1 SENYQTNSRSHA
13 QYIEALNVAYERAK
27 RGPASDATSAATTIA
42 SSARRR
48 GWRRIFSS
56 NEDSSGEGRYEPNHY
71 ELLHVQSHADRE
83 IIDLAATFLRHSSAA
98 QSGFTATREQIS
110 AAYHTLVDPELRA
123 EYDRKL
129 GLVCAG
135 TPATGYHTTGSQ
147 EAPAD
152 RTVHHLRR
160 PRHDNRRDPE
170 PGTEGTG
177 ESGSIGLMGRTG
189 ALGASG
195 AASDGSSA
203 NRAPGRLHVHR
214 PNTSERNRCIHRC
227 RAVSTSLDDRGCRRS
242 DRPRP

>member
-1 SENYQTNSRSHA
+1 MG
-13 QYIEALNVAYERAK
+13 LFK
-27 RGPASDATSAATTIA
+27 G
-42 SSARRR
+42 
-48 GWRRIFSS
+48 RRIFSS
-56 NEDSSGEGRYEPNHY
+56 NEDSIGEGRYEPNHY

-152 RTVHHLRR
+152 RTPTAAR
-160 PRHDNRRDPE
+160 PS
-170 PGTEGTG
+170 T
-177 ESGSIGLMGRTG
+177 
-189 ALGASG
+189 
-195 AASDGSSA
+195 SSA
-203 NRAPGRLHVHR
+203 A
-214 PNTSERNRCIHRC
+214 RNRLSNVPASIHSFFRIV
-227 RAVSTSLDDRGCRRS
+227 AVSDF
-242 DRPRP
+242 